1 MHIQIKRSES
11 NLCVYAVR
19 MCVCIY
25 LQYNCCDTIDISFD
39 VYSVSF
45 SIVFLR
51 KKHLSVSSIFFIF
64 KLINEVK
71 KNYGHGEY
79 LRWYEIVSR
88 FLTLKKYFKVKATLN
103 RILIYAWKCNRNL
116 NVEVLKF
123 DIGCLVFIKKKN
135 VFQFKKLKTK
145 NMFDVILQIQFAR

>member
-1 MHIQIKRSES
+1 
-11 NLCVYAVR
+11 
-19 MCVCIY
+19 MCVSIY
-25 LQYNCCDTIDISFD
+25 LQYKCCDTIDISFD

-45 SIVFLR
+45 TIVFLR

-88 FLTLKKYFKVKATLN
+88 FSTLKKYFKVKATPN
-103 RILIYAWKCNRNL
+103 QIVIYAWKWNRNL

-123 DIGCLVFIKKKN
+123 DIGCLAFITEKK
-135 VFQFKKLKTK
+135 
-145 NMFDVILQIQFAR
+145 MFFEL